1 MLHQKYK
8 QGVFTFECQCKL
20 GCLYFLLDYL
30 SKKALKQMS
39 KLLNRLPGFQTSPPG
54 KERWILRQAPFWT
67 LMGTLAILMPS
78 FLTRIISSD
87 PRVAGNSGLIDILVI
102 ATLICYWIA
111 IFTIVI
117 GAYIVVLMK
126 GPAYVADAYPLED
139 SDRPKG

>member
-1 MLHQKYK
+1 
-8 QGVFTFECQCKL
+8 
-20 GCLYFLLDYL
+20 
-30 SKKALKQMS
+30 MS
-39 KLLNRLPGFQTSPPG
+39 KLLNKLPGFQTSPPG
-54 KERWILRQAPFWT
+54 MERWILRQAPFWT

-78 FLTRIISSD
+78 LLVRIIPPD
-87 PRVAGNSGLIDILVI
+87 AMAVGNSRLIDILVI

-139 SDRPKG
+139 SDKPKC

>member
-1 MLHQKYK
+1 
-8 QGVFTFECQCKL
+8 
-20 GCLYFLLDYL
+20 
-30 SKKALKQMS
+30 MS

-67 LMGTLAILMPS
+67 LMGTLSILMPS
-78 FLTRIISSD
+78 LLIRLLPGDHRATGISGS
-87 PRVAGNSGLIDILVI
+87 VGFIDILVF

-139 SDRPKG
+139 ADRPKQ

>member
-1 MLHQKYK
+1 
-8 QGVFTFECQCKL
+8 
-20 GCLYFLLDYL
+20 
-30 SKKALKQMS
+30 MS

-54 KERWILRQAPFWT
+54 KERSILRQAPFWT

-87 PRVAGNSGLIDILVI
+87 PKVAGNSGLIDILVI

>member
-1 MLHQKYK
+1 M
-8 QGVFTFECQCKL
+8 G
-20 GCLYFLLDYL
+20 
-30 SKKALKQMS
+30 
-39 KLLNRLPGFQTSPPG
+39 KLLNKLPGYKTYPPG

-67 LMGTLAILMPS
+67 LMGSLSILGVS
-78 FLTRIISSD
+78 GSS
-87 PRVAGNSGLIDILVI
+87 GFIDILVI

-139 SDRPKG
+139 ADRPR